1 MITLC
6 IPTIRRFD
14 LLQTTIKTAKAGSVV
29 PDKIV
34 IMDNSCGDCPKFPG
48 VDVIV
53 PKENKGVAGSWNYF
67 FNNFED
73 DIIISN
79 DDVEFK
85 TDTIELLIKASKENP
100 DKGFIYPY
108 TKADHDNTFS
118 VFLLRKSLWKLVGE
132 FDEFFFPAY
141 FEDNDY
147 HYRMKLAGFPE
158 LYLAPGSEYIHAGSA
173 TLQSYNASELTHH
186 YYRFSRNQDYFV
198 KKWGGMP
205 GKETYTIPFNEE

>member
-14 LLQTTIKTAKAGSVV
+14 LLKTTISSAMAGTVK
-29 PDKIV
+29 PDRIL
-34 IMDNSCGDCPKFPG
+34 IMDNSSGDCPKFPG
-48 VDVIV
+48 TEVIV
-53 PKENKGVAGSWNYF
+53 PTSNKGVAGSWNYF
-67 FNNFED
+67 FEHAED
-73 DIIISN
+73 NIIISN

-85 TDTIELLIKASKENP
+85 SDTIELLIKAADENP
-100 DKGFIYPY
+100 EKAFIYPY

-118 VFLLRKSLWKLVGE
+118 VFLLRKKIWQEVGP

-147 HYRMKLAGFPE
+147 HYRMTMKGYPE
-158 LYLAPGSEYIHAGSA
+158 LYLAPGSEYLHVGSA
-173 TLQSYNASELTHH
+173 TLQTYTAQELNTH
-186 YYRFSRNQDYFV
+186 YYKFNRNQDYFV

-205 GKETYTIPFNEE
+205 GKETYTKPFNEE